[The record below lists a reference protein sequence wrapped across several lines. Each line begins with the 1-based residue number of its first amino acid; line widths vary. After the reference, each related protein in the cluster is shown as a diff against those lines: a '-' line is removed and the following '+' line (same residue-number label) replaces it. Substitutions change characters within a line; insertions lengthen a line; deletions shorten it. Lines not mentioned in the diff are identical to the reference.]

1 MTDFEKFMDQVLEPL
16 TPGLLASDMVNME
29 DKLTGNLTP
38 WQEHIIQVMQQAIL
52 TGKSV
57 YIVRPRYE
65 GKSIAQ
71 MVLDVQREMG
81 KERPVIIPQPSKH
94 LIDELMKLDRERIG
108 YIDRFRFV
116 SSPLVLDD
124 VQPEAEAKAKN
135 GMKASRKTQAAK
147 AKLPFYHKN
156 RRF

>member
-16 TPGLLASDMVNME
+16 NPGLLASDMVNME

-94 LIDELMKLDRERIG
+94 LIDELMKLDRHLVGRV
-108 YIDRFRFV
+108 DNWRFV
-116 SSPLVLDD
+116 QSPRLAEEPELEDD
-124 VQPEAEAKAKN
+124 TAKN
-135 GMKASRKTQAAK
+135 GMKANRTTARAK

>member
-1 MTDFEKFMDQVLEPL
+1 
-16 TPGLLASDMVNME
+16 
-29 DKLTGNLTP
+29 
-38 WQEHIIQVMQQAIL
+38 
-52 TGKSV
+52 
-57 YIVRPRYE
+57 
-65 GKSIAQ
+65 